1 MVMAPWM
8 GMIDLKDNTMK
19 ITKQR
24 LKQIIREE
32 LEAYDEALG
41 GLGAPVT
48 TMDFEVPDTITGDP
62 DEQERV
68 MDFEPEEMVVDL
80 ADVDQALHGDLE
92 QLANIVSQRAAK
104 LPEDD
109 PRLGVYS
116 RVAETLISLLK

>member
-1 MVMAPWM
+1 
-8 GMIDLKDNTMK
+8 MK

>member
-1 MVMAPWM
+1 
-8 GMIDLKDNTMK
+8 MK

-32 LEAYDEALG
+32 LELYDEAL
-41 GLGAPVT
+41 LDPVGAPAT
-48 TMDFEVPDTITGDP
+48 S
-62 DEQERV
+62 
-68 MDFEPEEMVVDL
+68 MDFEPEEMVANPDIGPPDSPVTSMDFEPEEMTIDL

-92 QLANIVSQRAAK
+92 QLANIVSQRAAG

-116 RVAETLISLLK
+116 RVADTLINLLK